1 MVERKPVMWLALIHK
16 CSAKANGVR
25 LVFLLPF
32 IAEDFVEVLS
42 PDIGQVNKSQ
52 KREERKV
59 YLSLRDM
66 NVDILV

>member
-1 MVERKPVMWLALIHK
+1 M
-16 CSAKANGVR
+16 R